1 MGPAFAAV
9 GAGIAALLEATTA
22 SRYQLAG
29 SQLQLL
35 LVFAVAVTVVFGFE
49 EGMSW
54 AFVGGLMA
62 DFLSLRPLGS
72 TVFELLVVV
81 GITDISVPVL
91 TRARY
96 PGCVGAVFVLT
107 PIYLVVADM
116 VAALLQPPA
125 PTLRIS
131 NLIIAAVV
139 NAAVAALAAPL
150 VIGIR
155 RRAEKRERVLWWR

>member
-1 MGPAFAAV
+1 LGPAFAAV

-29 SQLQLL
+29 TQLQFV
-35 LVFAVAVTVVFGFE
+35 LVLAVAITVVFGFE

-62 DFLSLRPLGS
+62 DFLTLRPLGS

-81 GITDISVPVL
+81 GATDISVPIMS
-91 TRARY
+91 RARY
-96 PGCVGAVFVLT
+96 PGCIVAVLILT
-107 PIYLVVADM
+107 PIYLVISDIVA
-116 VAALLQPPA
+116 VLLQPPA

-131 NLIIAAVV
+131 SLIIAALANAVL
-139 NAAVAALAAPL
+139 AAVITPL
-150 VIGIR
+150 VIGLK
-155 RRAEKRERVLWWR
+155 RRAERREQVLWWR